1 MNNCYKLINFSSL
14 NCKGLKG
21 NLLYSQHLTEIS
33 DLTYFNETWT
43 YPDDLNIVKDI
54 AKSSNRHFYHKSDMS
69 SKARGRP
76 FGGQLWFINKLFKI
90 IECNFLCRHSSYVN
104 FSINEFEFL
113 CVGLYMPFDNS
124 KDRANSKAT
133 FEITLSRILALIERH
148 KEKNIPII
156 LMGDF
161 NSDIHRNNRFD
172 VILKNFITD
181 NNMILLDHINNNHIT
196 HTFTT
201 AKINNT
207 YFYHNLDHF
216 ILYSKN
222 SLKTL
227 IDSNF
232 LVFEDIANMSDHRA
246 INYSFSLDT
255 HDFTTSTQPE
265 QVMAPENPNFDVPE
279 ILIFYQSKIEEKIQF
294 LRSQLQN
301 EACESQEF
309 CDQLYLSTCDIF
321 TISANETLDFQ
332 KNFFNSSSLQ
342 EHPKS
347 KKKKKSTRMN

>member
-1 MNNCYKLINFSSL
+1 
-14 NCKGLKG
+14 
-21 NLLYSQHLTEIS
+21 
-33 DLTYFNETWT
+33 
-43 YPDDLNIVKDI
+43 
-54 AKSSNRHFYHKSDMS
+54 
-69 SKARGRP
+69 
-76 FGGQLWFINKLFKI
+76 
-90 IECNFLCRHSSYVN
+90 
-104 FSINEFEFL
+104 
-113 CVGLYMPFDNS
+113 MPFDNS

-133 FEITLSRILALIERH
+133 FEITLSLILALIERH

-222 SLKTL
+222 SLETL
-227 IDSNF
+227 KDSKF

-255 HDFTTSTQPE
+255 HDFMTSTQSEP
-265 QVMAPENPNFDVPE
+265 VMASENPNFEVPE
-279 ILIFYQSKIEEKIQF
+279 NLSFYQSKVEEKIQF
-294 LRSQLQN
+294 
-301 EACESQEF
+301 F
-309 CDQLYLSTCDIF
+309 
-321 TISANETLDFQ
+321 
-332 KNFFNSSSLQ
+332 
-342 EHPKS
+342 
-347 KKKKKSTRMN
+347 KKSIAE